1 MVQTQPLV
9 VLREAVFCSRQPILE
24 VVQFLQ
30 HPLHLM
36 VDLPECRI
44 LHHFHLVDL
53 PQDHQ
58 DQACSKV
65 GQCHHRIC
73 SQASVALLPLCTVV
87 LHSLDNLDHVLLDQA
102 CHSDKLGHY
111 FRVVLLE
118 CRSLFLLLVQNQQS
132 TIQNNQSMMMR
143 KIHVMISLT
152 VRSKEIKNHDMAKN
166 TRSRMAM
173 SPAVKVIIM
182 MKVGE
187 VVDVAVTST
196 TDRDQTDSTI
206 SGQST
211 QIVVDVGVLRHQDV
225 AENHQGGAVGQEN
238 VGEVK
243 VMSATDVEV
252 VVAAVHQVLD
262 TEVVRAD
269 LPTDGTVILV
279 RHH

>member
-1 MVQTQPLV
+1 
-9 VLREAVFCSRQPILE
+9 
-24 VVQFLQ
+24 
-30 HPLHLM
+30 
-36 VDLPECRI
+36 
-44 LHHFHLVDL
+44 
-53 PQDHQ
+53 
-58 DQACSKV
+58 
-65 GQCHHRIC
+65 
-73 SQASVALLPLCTVV
+73 
-87 LHSLDNLDHVLLDQA
+87 
-102 CHSDKLGHY
+102 
-111 FRVVLLE
+111 
-118 CRSLFLLLVQNQQS
+118 
-132 TIQNNQSMMMR
+132 
-143 KIHVMISLT
+143 
-152 VRSKEIKNHDMAKN
+152 
-166 TRSRMAM
+166 M